1 MWNLRR
7 LLVTRWLPITYIL
20 VITES
25 NSRNMFKHDY
35 LKNSKHFLQYL
46 FNFCNLHKMQRILQ
60 KKMSFIL
67 SIFQKIVTPRNMVT
81 WMPASSSL
89 RTPFV
94 SQPVLGWQKLLISAR
109 HNFHSNFPLSQDKL
123 NYKTSLLLR
132 CEILALFGNTL
143 TANHMYSCHYW
154 EKLLQHAPTPLCQK
168 L

>member
-1 MWNLRR
+1 M
-7 LLVTRWLPITYIL
+7 PITCIL
-20 VITES
+20 VIIES
-25 NSRNMFKHDY
+25 NSRNMFKHNY

-46 FNFCNLHKMQRILQ
+46 FNFCNLLKMQCILR

-94 SQPVLGWQKLLISAR
+94 SQHVLGWQTLLISAR

-123 NYKTSLLLR
+123 NHKTSLSLR
-132 CEILALFGNTL
+132 CEILALFGNT
-143 TANHMYSCHYW
+143 MCSCHYW
-154 EKLLQHAPTPLCQK
+154 EKLLQHVPTPLSQK